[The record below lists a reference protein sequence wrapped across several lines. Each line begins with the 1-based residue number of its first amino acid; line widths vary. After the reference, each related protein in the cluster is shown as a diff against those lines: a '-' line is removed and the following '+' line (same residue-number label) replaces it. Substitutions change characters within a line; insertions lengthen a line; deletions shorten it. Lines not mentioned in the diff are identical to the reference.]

1 MYKGC
6 SKILMSRGEVQ
17 CSLLLI
23 KMPQSCQGSREPS
36 RLGRIGGDP
45 PGCARSGVD
54 FFGHHAGP
62 STERVPQPSSLLRGT
77 AGVAEG
83 NRGLPE
89 WPNRPVYQGEQ
100 QESRRVTEAFPSG
113 PRPTWLRDRPVGKDV
128 VRGRRHHEG
137 GLDLRPW

>member
-1 MYKGC
+1 MLSFAYQNAPVLPRFEGA
-6 SKILMSRGEVQ
+6 
-17 CSLLLI
+17 
-23 KMPQSCQGSREPS
+23 EPFEED
-36 RLGRIGGDP
+36 RWRP

-89 WPNRPVYQGEQ
+89 WPNRPVYQGKQ

-113 PRPTWLRDRPVGKDV
+113 PTVQSTKGNSRS
-128 VRGRRHHEG
+128 RGG
-137 GLDLRPW
+137 